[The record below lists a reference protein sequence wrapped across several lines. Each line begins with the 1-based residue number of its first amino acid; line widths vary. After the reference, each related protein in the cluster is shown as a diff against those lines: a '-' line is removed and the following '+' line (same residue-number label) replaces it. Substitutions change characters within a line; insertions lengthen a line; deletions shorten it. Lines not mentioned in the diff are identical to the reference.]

1 VFDYEYKVLY
11 LRLPIYCV
19 KLLHAIILWYA
30 MHLLHAIHVFY
41 TMQLCNTFIAYDIVI
56 VCNTDMKNV
65 FIVSNM
71 YIWCAALS
79 PVFYH
84 LWIYAGS
91 ANANF
96 YFALTLVFNGAQVSR
111 LCSLG

>member
-56 VCNTDMKNV
+56 VCNT
-65 FIVSNM
+65 FIYRHEECIHSKQHV
-71 YIWCAALS
+71 
-79 PVFYH
+79 H
-84 LWIYAGS
+84 L
-91 ANANF
+91 
-96 YFALTLVFNGAQVSR
+96 VC
-111 LCSLG
+111 CSLPRLLPSLDLRWKC